1 MDKTTFTAPAG
12 ISSGSDIRRG
22 NMKRVLLVD
31 DEMPMLDAL
40 RARLQRFADR
50 WEMHFVESGERAIEE
65 LEQGVFDVV
74 VTDMRMPR
82 MDGAELLRIVS
93 ERWPDVI
100 RIVLSGHPESEQ
112 TLRLVPYAHQYL
124 SKPCEP
130 QQLETIIDRCL
141 RLHQLLR
148 QQNLRAI
155 VGRIKKL
162 PATPRVYT
170 QLCAALATDTVTTGD
185 VARIVAADAVVAA
198 KVLHLV
204 NSAFFRLARR
214 ITNIEQAVSYLGF
227 VAIRN
232 LTLSVEVF
240 SSWPDG
246 GAATRLN
253 VERLHSHVHLVA
265 GAARAL
271 AAPGVTADDALLA
284 GLLHDIGY
292 WILAQECAP
301 DLDRSIEIA
310 ARERIPLHAA
320 ERQVIGAS
328 HAEIGA
334 YLLGIWGL
342 PYPVIDAVAHHHTPY
357 SVKPSEYD
365 LLAALATAQSLV
377 PADDSAAFGAQLPPD
392 PKVDAQY
399 LLSTN
404 APFSWIE
411 ATRRVRESLE
421 TEDARA

>member
-1 MDKTTFTAPAG
+1 
-12 ISSGSDIRRG
+12 
-22 NMKRVLLVD
+22 MKRVLLVD
-31 DEMPMLDAL
+31 DELPMLDAL
-40 RARLQRFADR
+40 RTQLQRMADR
-50 WEMHFVESGERAIEE
+50 WDMHFVESGERAIEE
-65 LEQGVFDVV
+65 LERGVFDVV

-130 QQLETIIDRCL
+130 KQLEAVIDRCL

-148 QQNLRAI
+148 QQNLRAV

-162 PATPRVYT
+162 PAMPRVYT
-170 QLCAALATDTVTTGD
+170 QLRAALATDTVTTGD

-214 ITNIEQAVSYLGF
+214 ITNIEQAVTYLGF

-240 SSWPDG
+240 SSWPEG
-246 GAATRLN
+246 GAATKLN

-271 AAPGVTADDALLA
+271 AGAGVTADDALLA

-292 WILAQECAP
+292 WVLAQECAP
-301 DLDRSIEIA
+301 ELERSIETA
-310 ARERIPLHAA
+310 AQLGIPLHQA

-357 SVKPSEYD
+357 SVKASEYD
-365 LLAALATAQSLV
+365 LLAALATAHSLV
-377 PADDSAAFGAQLPPD
+377 PADDSAAFETKLVSD
-392 PKVDAQY
+392 PKVDAEY
-399 LLSTN
+399 LLATN
-404 APFSWIE
+404 APFSWTE

-421 TEDARA
+421 TEDPRP